1 MRDAAHASA
10 EVGGSFDAC
19 LEPDGT
25 LRQRFDFCGPGG
37 DKRAAGAEVND
48 IDGVRVSSKD
58 GWWLLRASNTEPAL
72 VLRCEASDQAALDR
86 LKAEV
91 TAQLEQSGLDVPGL

>member
-1 MRDAAHASA
+1 MVE
-10 EVGGSFDAC
+10 EVGAR
-19 LEPDGT
+19 L
-25 LRQRFDFCGPGG
+25 
-37 DKRAAGAEVND
+37 RAAGAEVND

-72 VLRCEASDQAALDR
+72 VLRCEAADQAALDR

-91 TAQLEQSGLDVPGL
+91 TAQLERSGLDVPGL